1 MNKFIQGII
10 AFSLKNRGFIFL
22 VTLVAIVAGVV
33 SYRNTPIEAFPD
45 VTNTEITIITQW
57 PGRSA
62 EEIEKFVTAPIEI
75 ALNPVQKKTSIRSTT
90 LFGLSVV
97 KVIFDD
103 GVDDAFARVQVNNL
117 LAQADLPEGA
127 DPDVQPPYG
136 PTGEIFRYTLASSD
150 KTTRELKTIQDWVI
164 ERNLKAVPGVADVNS
179 FGGEVKDYEISVNPG
194 KLQDFGITPLDV
206 YNAIQRSNI
215 NVGGDVINEGQQNY
229 VVRGIGLLNNIG
241 DINNTVIKNVNGAP
255 ILVKDVAIVHESA
268 LPRLGRV
275 GRGTNDDMVEGIVV
289 MRKGENPSEVIA
301 RLKDKVADLNDKILP
316 SDVKIKTFYDRQQLI
331 DFSTETVIHN
341 LMEGIILVTVIVFI
355 FMADWRTTVIV
366 SVIIPLALLFAF
378 ICLRLKGMSANLL
391 SMGAIDFG
399 IIIDG
404 AVVMVEGLFV
414 ALDHKAHEMG
424 MERFNK
430 LAKLGLIK
438 KTGREMG
445 KSIFFAKAI
454 IITALLPI
462 FSFEKVEGKVFSP
475 LAWTLGF
482 ALLGALIFTLTLVPV
497 LASIL
502 LRKNVREKDNFFVR
516 GINHGAQRF
525 FRFTYARK
533 TASLLVATI
542 IVAVGVGSF
551 HFLGSEFLPELNE
564 GSIYVRAQLPLSIS
578 LDESNKLCNEMRRVF
593 LTFPEVSDV
602 VSQTG
607 RPNDG
612 TDPTGF
618 YNNEFLVQIKHTDEV
633 QKKMKSAAYREEL
646 IAHMKEKLN
655 RFPGVDFNFS
665 QPITDNVEEAASG
678 VKGSI
683 AVKIYGTDLKTL
695 EGKARQ
701 VYEQLKTVKGIDDL
715 GVLRNIGQPELH
727 VDLDEG
733 RMAQYGVSKS
743 DANAVLEMAVGG
755 KQASQMYEGERKFP
769 IRVRYQEQFRQ
780 TPAEIGALMV
790 PTQAGNTIPMTEIA
804 NISDVNGPSLIYRDD
819 NQRFAAVKFSI
830 RGRDMGST
838 IEEAQRKVNKVLQ
851 LPKGYSIKWAGDFEN
866 QRRATQ
872 RLGQVVP
879 ISLAMIFFI
888 LFILF
893 GNLKDAGLVLVNVPF
908 ALIGGIAS
916 LLITHTNFSIS
927 AGIGFIALFG
937 ICIQNGVI
945 LISVFKQNLVKK
957 MSLDDSIHEG
967 VISRVRP
974 VVMTAMMATIGLM
987 PAAIS
992 TGIGSETS
1000 KPLAIV
1006 VIGGLITGTILTL
1019 FIFPLVFERFYRA
1032 EHTHYGDDPSLH
1044 PTKHHKQPSN
1054 PVLVGA

>member
-10 AFSLKNRGFIFL
+10 AFSLKNRGFVFLMTL
-22 VTLVAIVAGVV
+22 VTIIAGVM

-117 LAQADLPEGA
+117 LSQADLPEGA

-136 PTGEIFRYTLASSD
+136 PTGEIFRYTLKSKN
-150 KTTRELKTIQDWVI
+150 KTTRELKTIQDWVV

-194 KLQDFGITPLDV
+194 KLQDLGLTPLDL

-215 NVGGDVINEGQQNY
+215 NVGGDVINQGQQNY
-229 VVRGIGLLNNIG
+229 VVRGIGLLNNIS

-275 GRGTNDDMVEGIVV
+275 GRGLNDDVLEGIVV

-316 SDVKIKTFYDRQQLI
+316 SGVKIQTFYDRQQLI

-341 LMEGIILVTVIVFI
+341 LLEGIILVTVIVFV

-414 ALDHKAHEMG
+414 ALDHKAHKMG
-424 MERFNK
+424 MEKFNK

-438 KTGREMG
+438 KTGRDMG
-445 KSIFFAKAI
+445 KAIFFSKAI

-497 LASIL
+497 LTSML
-502 LRKNVREKDNFFVR
+502 LKKNVVEKDNFFVR
-516 GINHGAQRF
+516 AINRGAQRF
-525 FRFTYARK
+525 FAFTYARK
-533 TASLLVATI
+533 TASLLVAT
-542 IVAVGVGSF
+542 VAVVLGMGAF

-578 LDESNKLCNEMRRVF
+578 LEESNKLCNEMRRVF
-593 LTFPEVSDV
+593 LSFPEVGDV

-618 YNNEFLVQIKHTDEV
+618 YNNEFLVQLKHTPEV
-633 QKKMKSAAYREEL
+633 QAEMKHKDKREAL
-646 IAHMKEKLN
+646 IEHMKEKLN

-683 AVKIYGTDLKTL
+683 AVKIYGTDLKL
-695 EGKARQ
+695 MEEKGRQ
-701 VYEQLKTVKGIDDL
+701 VYAILKNIKGIDDL

-727 VDLDEG
+727 VELDEG
-733 RMAQYGVSKS
+733 RMASYGVSKA

-780 TPAEIGALMV
+780 SPQEIAALMV
-790 PTQAGNTIPMTEIA
+790 PTQNGKTIPLSEIA
-804 NISDVNGPSLIYRDD
+804 KIEEVNGPSLIYRDD
-819 NQRFAAVKFSI
+819 NQRFSAVKFSI

-838 IEEAQRKVNKVLQ
+838 IEEAQKKVNQVVS
-851 LPKGYSIKWAGDFEN
+851 LPKGYTMKWTGDFEN

-879 ISLAMIFFI
+879 VSLALIFFI

-893 GNLKDAGLVLVNVPF
+893 GNLKDAGLVLLNVPF
-908 ALIGGIAS
+908 AIIGGIAA

-945 LISVFKQNLVKK
+945 LISVFKQNMLRK
-957 MSLDDSIHEG
+957 MSLDRSIADG
-967 VISRVRP
+967 VTSRVRP
-974 VVMTAMMATIGLM
+974 VVMTALMATIGLM

-1019 FIFPLVFERFYRA
+1019 FIFPLIFERTYRA
-1032 EHTHYGDDPSLH
+1032 QHTHYGNDPALH
-1044 PTKHHKQPSN
+1044 PERHQQ
-1054 PVLVGA
+1054 PVLAH

>member
-10 AFSLKNRGFIFL
+10 AFSLKNKGFIFL
-22 VTLVAIVAGVV
+22 LTLVVVVMGVV

-62 EEIEKFVTAPIEI
+62 EEMEKFVTVPIEI
-75 ALNPVQKKTSIRSTT
+75 ALNPVQKKASVRSTT

-103 GVDDAFARVQVNNL
+103 GVDDAFARPQVNNL
-117 LAQADLPEGA
+117 LREVDLPDGIT
-127 DPDVQPPYG
+127 PDVQPPYG
-136 PTGEIFRYTLASSD
+136 PTGEIYRYTLES
-150 KTTRELKTIQDWVI
+150 KTKTVRELKTLQDWVI

-179 FGGEVKDYEISVNPG
+179 FGGEVKSYEISVNPG
-194 KLQDFGITPLDV
+194 KLQDFSLTPLDL
-206 YNAIQRSNI
+206 YNAVQRSNI
-215 NVGGDVINEGQQNY
+215 NVGGDVINQGQQNY

-241 DINNTVIKNVNGAP
+241 DITNTVIKNVNGVP
-255 ILVKDVAIVHESA
+255 ILVRDVARVTESA
-268 LPRLGRV
+268 LPRLGKV
-275 GRGTNDDMVEGIVV
+275 GRGFEDDKLEGIVV

-301 RLKDKVADLNDKILP
+301 RLHDKVEELNGKILP
-316 SDVKIKTFYDRQQLI
+316 PDVKMKTFYDRQQLI

-341 LMEGIILVTVIVFI
+341 LLEGIVLVTLIVFL

-414 ALDHKAHEMG
+414 ALDHRAHQMG
-424 MERFNK
+424 MEKFNK
-430 LAKLGLIK
+430 LSKLGLIK
-438 KTGREMG
+438 KSGREMG
-445 KSIFFAKAI
+445 KAIFFAKAI

-497 LASIL
+497 LVSIL
-502 LRKNVREKDNFFVR
+502 LKKNVREKDNFFVR
-516 GINHGAQRF
+516 AVNNGAQRF

-533 TASLLVATI
+533 TISLVIAFAMTAGGLFAF
-542 IVAVGVGSF
+542 S
-551 HFLGSEFLPELNE
+551 FLGSEFLPELNE

-578 LDESNKLCNEMRRVF
+578 LESSNELCNQMRRVF
-593 LTFPEVSDV
+593 LSFPEVSDV

-618 YNNEFLVQIKHTDEV
+618 YNNEFLVQIKHTPEV
-633 QKKMKSAAYREEL
+633 DKEMKSKAYRENLVER
-646 IAHMKEKLN
+646 MKTKLG
-655 RFPGVDFNFS
+655 RFAGVDFNFS

-683 AVKIYGTDLKTL
+683 AVKIYGTDLATL
-695 EGKARQ
+695 EGKARE
-701 VYEQLKTVKGIDDL
+701 VYEILKTVRGIDDL

-727 VDLDEG
+727 VDLDES
-733 RMAQYGVSKS
+733 RMASYGVNKS
-743 DANAVLEMAVGG
+743 DANSVLEMAVGG
-755 KQASQMYEGERKFP
+755 KQASQLYQGERKFP
-769 IRVRYQEQFRQ
+769 IRVRYEPQFRQ
-780 TPAEIGALMV
+780 TPTQIGALMV
-790 PTQAGNTIPMTEIA
+790 PTMAGKIIPLNEIA
-804 NISDVNGPSLIYRDD
+804 TIGSVTGPSLIYRDD
-819 NQRFAAVKFSI
+819 NRRFAAVKFSI

-838 IEEAQRKVNKVLQ
+838 IKEAQDKVNRHVQ
-851 LPKGYSIKWAGDFEN
+851 LPKGYEQKWTGDFEN

-872 RLGQVVP
+872 RLTQVVP
-879 ISLAMIFFI
+879 VSLALIFFI

-893 GNLKDAGLVLVNVPF
+893 GNLKDAGLVLLNVPF
-908 ALIGGIAS
+908 AIIGGIAA
-916 LLITHTNFSIS
+916 LLLTHTNFSIS

-957 MSLDDSIHEG
+957 MSLDSSINEG

-974 VVMTAMMATIGLM
+974 VVMTALMATIGLM

-1032 EHTHYGDDPSLH
+1032 AHTKYVPLPGERGY
-1044 PTKHHKQPSN
+1044 QE
-1054 PVLVGA
+1054 PVAVH

>member
-10 AFSLKNRGFIFL
+10 AFSLKNRGFVFL
-22 VTLVAIVAGVV
+22 MTLAVIVAGVI

-75 ALNPVQKKTSIRSTT
+75 SLNPVQKKTSIRSTT

-117 LAQADLPEGA
+117 LSQADLPEGA
-127 DPDVQPPYG
+127 EPDVQPPYG
-136 PTGEIFRYTLASSD
+136 PTGEIFRYTLQSKD
-150 KTTRELKTIQDWVI
+150 KTTRELKTIQDWVV

-179 FGGEVKDYEISVNPG
+179 FGGEVKAYEISVNPG
-194 KLQDFGITPLDV
+194 KLQTFNITPLDL
-206 YNAIQRSNI
+206 YNTIQRSNI
-215 NVGGDVINEGQQNY
+215 NVGGDVINQGQQNY
-229 VVRGIGLLNNIG
+229 VVRGIGLLNNIS

-255 ILVKDVAIVHESA
+255 ILVKDVAQVQESA

-275 GRGTNDDMVEGIVV
+275 GRGLNDDVLEGIVV

-301 RLKDKVADLNDKILP
+301 RLKDKVALLNEKVLP
-316 SDVKIKTFYDRQQLI
+316 AGVQIHTFYDRQQLI

-341 LMEGIILVTVIVFI
+341 LLEGIVLVTVIVFV

-414 ALDHKAHEMG
+414 ALDHKAHKMG
-424 MERFNK
+424 MEKFNK
-430 LAKLGLIK
+430 LAKSGLIK
-438 KTGREMG
+438 KTGRDMG
-445 KSIFFAKAI
+445 KAIFFSKAI

-497 LASIL
+497 LTSIL
-502 LRKNVREKDNFFVR
+502 LKKNVVEKDNFFVR
-516 GINHGAQRF
+516 GINKGAQRF
-525 FRFTYARK
+525 FAFTYARK
-533 TASLLVATI
+533 TVSLLAAA
-542 IVAVGVGSF
+542 VAVVVGMGAF

-578 LDESNKLCNEMRRVF
+578 LEESNKLCNEMRRVF
-593 LTFPEVSDV
+593 LSFPEVGDV

-618 YNNEFLVQIKHTDEV
+618 YNNEFLVQLKHTPEV
-633 QKKMKSAAYREEL
+633 EAEMKHKDKREAL
-646 IAHMKEKLN
+646 IAGMKEKLN

-683 AVKIYGTDLKTL
+683 AVKIYGNDLKL
-695 EGKARQ
+695 MEEKGRQ
-701 VYEQLKTVKGIDDL
+701 VYGVLKHIKGIDDL

-727 VDLDEG
+727 VELDER
-733 RMAQYGVSKS
+733 RMASYGVSKS

-769 IRVRYQEQFRQ
+769 IRVRYQQQFRESNR
-780 TPAEIGALMV
+780 EIAALMV
-790 PTQAGNTIPMTEIA
+790 PTQNGKSVPLSEIA
-804 NISDVNGPSLIYRDD
+804 TIEDVTGPSLIYRDD
-819 NQRFAAVKFSI
+819 NQRFSAVKFSI

-838 IEEAQRKVNKVLQ
+838 IEEAQREVNKVVS
-851 LPKGYSIKWAGDFEN
+851 LPKGYSMKWTGDFEN
-866 QRRATQ
+866 QRRATE
-872 RLGQVVP
+872 RLTQVVP
-879 ISLAMIFFI
+879 VSLALIFFI
-888 LFILF
+888 LFMLF
-893 GNLKDAGLVLVNVPF
+893 GNLKDAGLVLLNVPF
-908 ALIGGIAS
+908 AIIGGIAA

-945 LISVFKQNLVKK
+945 LISVFKQNMVRKL
-957 MSLDDSIHEG
+957 SLDFSIADG
-967 VISRVRP
+967 VTSRVRP
-974 VVMTAMMATIGLM
+974 VVMTALMATIGLM
-987 PAAIS
+987 PAAMS

-1019 FIFPLVFERFYRA
+1019 FIFPLIFERAYRA
-1032 EHTHYGDDPSLH
+1032 EHSKYGP
-1044 PTKHHKQPSN
+1044 QPELAVERQE
-1054 PVLVGA
+1054 PVLVH

>member
-10 AFSLKNRGFIFL
+10 TFSLKNKGFIFL
-22 VTLVAIVAGVV
+22 MTLVVVVMGVV

-62 EEIEKFVTAPIEI
+62 EEMEKFVTVPIEI
-75 ALNPVQKKTSIRSTT
+75 ALNPVQKKASVRSTT

-103 GVDDAFARVQVNNL
+103 GVDDAFARPQVNNL
-117 LAQADLPEGA
+117 LREVDLPDGIT
-127 DPDVQPPYG
+127 PDVQPPYG
-136 PTGEIFRYTLASSD
+136 PTGEIYRYTLES
-150 KTTRELKTIQDWVI
+150 KTKTVRELKTLQDWVI

-194 KLQDFGITPLDV
+194 KLQDFGLTPLDL
-206 YNAIQRSNI
+206 YNAVQRSNI

-229 VVRGIGLLNNIG
+229 VVRGIGLLNNIS
-241 DINNTVIKNVNGAP
+241 DITNTVIKNVNGVP
-255 ILVKDVAIVHESA
+255 ILVRDVARVTESA
-268 LPRLGRV
+268 LPRLGQV
-275 GRGTNDDMVEGIVV
+275 GRGYDDDKLEGIVV

-301 RLKDKVADLNDKILP
+301 RLHDKVDELNAKILP
-316 SDVKIKTFYDRQQLI
+316 PDVKMKTFYDRQQLI

-341 LMEGIILVTVIVFI
+341 LLEGIVLVTLIVFL

-378 ICLRLKGMSANLL
+378 ICLRLRGMSANLL

-430 LAKLGLIK
+430 LSKLGLIK
-438 KTGREMG
+438 KSGRDMG

-497 LASIL
+497 LVSIL
-502 LRKNVREKDNFFVR
+502 LKKDVREKENFFVR
-516 GINHGAQRF
+516 GVNRGAERF
-525 FRFTYARK
+525 FAFTYARK
-533 TASLLVATI
+533 TVSL
-542 IVAVGVGSF
+542 IVAFVITAVGLYSF
-551 HFLGSEFLPELNE
+551 SFLGSEFLPELNE

-578 LDESNKLCNEMRRVF
+578 LQSSNELCNEMRRVF
-593 LTFPEVSDV
+593 LSFPEVSDV

-618 YNNEFLVQIKHTDEV
+618 YNNEFLVQIKHTPEV
-633 QKKMKSAAYREEL
+633 EKKMKSKAYREDLVER
-646 IAHMKEKLN
+646 MKDKLD
-655 RFPGVDFNFS
+655 RFTGVDFNFS

-683 AVKIYGTDLKTL
+683 AVKIYGTDLATL
-695 EGKARQ
+695 EAKARE
-701 VYEQLKTVKGIDDL
+701 VYEVLKTVKGIDDL
-715 GVLRNIGQPELH
+715 GVLRNIGQPEFH
-727 VDLDEG
+727 VDLDER
-733 RMAQYGVSKS
+733 RMASYGVNKS
-743 DANAVLEMAVGG
+743 DANSVLEMAVGG
-755 KQASQMYEGERKFP
+755 KEATQLYEGERKFP
-769 IRVRYQEQFRQ
+769 IRVRYEPQFRQ
-780 TPAEIGALMV
+780 TPAEIAALMV
-790 PTQAGNTIPMTEIA
+790 PTQSGKTIPLSEIA
-804 NISDVNGPSLIYRDD
+804 NIGSVTGPSLIYRDD
-819 NQRFAAVKFSI
+819 NRRFAAVKFSI

-838 IEEAQRKVNKVLQ
+838 IKEAQEKVNRHVK
-851 LPKGYSIKWAGDFEN
+851 LPAGYEQKWTGDFEN
-866 QRRATQ
+866 QRRAQQ
-872 RLGQVVP
+872 RLTQVVP
-879 ISLAMIFFI
+879 ISLGLIFFI

-893 GNLKDAGLVLVNVPF
+893 SNLKDAGLVLLNVPF
-908 ALIGGIAS
+908 AIIGGIAA

-957 MSLDDSIHEG
+957 HSLDHSINEG

-974 VVMTAMMATIGLM
+974 VVMTALMATIGLM

-1019 FIFPLVFERFYRA
+1019 FIFPLVFERFYRS
-1032 EHTHYGDDPSLH
+1032 EHTHYGDDLAAERAAREKPL
-1044 PTKHHKQPSN
+1044 
-1054 PVLVGA
+1054 LVH

>member
-10 AFSLKNRGFIFL
+10 AFSLKNRGFVFL
-22 VTLVAIVAGVV
+22 MTFAVIVAGVM

-117 LAQADLPEGA
+117 LSQADLPEGA

-136 PTGEIFRYTLASSD
+136 PTGEIFRYTLKSKD
-150 KTTRELKTIQDWVI
+150 KTTRELKTLQDWVV

-194 KLQDFGITPLDV
+194 KLQDLGLTPLDL

-268 LPRLGRV
+268 LPKLGKV
-275 GRGTNDDMVEGIVV
+275 GRGLNDDVLEGIVV

-301 RLKDKVADLNDKILP
+301 RLKDKVADLNEKILP
-316 SDVKIKTFYDRQQLI
+316 SDVKIQTFYDRQQLI

-341 LMEGIILVTVIVFI
+341 LLEGIILVTVIVFV
-355 FMADWRTTVIV
+355 FMADWRTTIIV

-414 ALDHKAHEMG
+414 ALDHKAHKMG

-438 KTGREMG
+438 KTGRDMG
-445 KSIFFAKAI
+445 KAIFFSKAI

-497 LASIL
+497 LTSL
-502 LRKNVREKDNFFVR
+502 LLKKNVVEKDNFFVR
-516 GINHGAQRF
+516 GINRGADRF
-525 FRFTYARK
+525 FSFTYARK
-533 TASLLVATI
+533 TASLLVAT
-542 IVAVGVGSF
+542 VAVVLGMGAF

-593 LTFPEVSDV
+593 LSFPEVGDV

-618 YNNEFLVQIKHTDEV
+618 YNNEFLVQLKHTPAVEAE
-633 QKKMKSAAYREEL
+633 MKHKDKREAL
-646 IAHMKEKLN
+646 IEHMKEKLN

-683 AVKIYGTDLKTL
+683 AVKIYGTDLKL
-695 EGKARQ
+695 MEEKARQ
-701 VYEQLKTVKGIDDL
+701 VYGILKKVKGIDDL

-727 VDLDEG
+727 VDLDEQ
-733 RMAQYGVSKS
+733 RMAQYGVSKA

-780 TPAEIGALMV
+780 TPEEIAALMV
-790 PTQAGNTIPMTEIA
+790 PTQNGTTIPLSEIA
-804 NISDVNGPSLIYRDD
+804 TIGDVNGPSLIYRDD

-838 IEEAQRKVNKVLQ
+838 IEEAQKKVNAVVS
-851 LPKGYSIKWAGDFEN
+851 LPKGYSMKWTGDFEN

-872 RLGQVVP
+872 RLTQVVP
-879 ISLAMIFFI
+879 VSLALIFFI

-893 GNLKDAGLVLVNVPF
+893 GNLKDAGLVLLNVPF
-908 ALIGGIAS
+908 AIIGGIAA

-945 LISVFKQNLVKK
+945 LISVFKQNMVRKL
-957 MSLDDSIHEG
+957 SLDTSIHEG
-967 VISRVRP
+967 VTSRVRP
-974 VVMTAMMATIGLM
+974 VVMTALMATIGLM

-1006 VIGGLITGTILTL
+1006 VIGGLITGTVLTL
-1019 FIFPLVFERFYRA
+1019 FIFPLIFERAYRA
-1032 EHTHYGDDPSLH
+1032 QHTHYGDDPQLH
-1044 PTKHHKQPSN
+1044 PERQQA
-1054 PVLVGA
+1054 VLAH

>member
-10 AFSLKNRGFIFL
+10 AFSLKNRGFVFL
-22 VTLVAIVAGVV
+22 MTLVVVIMGVV

-62 EEIEKFVTAPIEI
+62 EEMEKFVTVPIEI
-75 ALNPVQKKTSIRSTT
+75 ALNPVQKKASVRSTT

-97 KVIFDD
+97 KVIFED
-103 GVDDAFARVQVNNL
+103 GVDDAFARPQVNNL
-117 LAQADLPEGA
+117 LREVDLP
-127 DPDVQPPYG
+127 DNITPDVQPPYG
-136 PTGEIFRYTLASSD
+136 PTGEIFRYTLESPGR
-150 KTTRELKTIQDWVI
+150 TVRELKTLQDWVV
-164 ERNLKAVPGVADVNS
+164 ERNLKSVPGVADVNS
-179 FGGEVKDYEISVNPG
+179 FGGEVKDYEISVNPS
-194 KLQDFGITPLDV
+194 KLQDFSLTPLDL
-206 YNAIQRSNI
+206 YNAVQRSNI
-215 NVGGDVINEGQQNY
+215 NVGGDVINEGQQNF
-229 VVRGIGLLNNIG
+229 VVRGIGLLNNIS
-241 DINNTVIKNVNGAP
+241 DINNTVIKNVNGVP
-255 ILVKDVAIVHESA
+255 ILVRDVAQVRESA
-268 LPRLGRV
+268 LSRLGQV
-275 GRGTNDDMVEGIVV
+275 GRGYQDDKLEGIVV
-289 MRKGENPSEVIA
+289 MRKGENPSEVIS
-301 RLKDKVADLNDKILP
+301 RLHDKVAELNGKILP

-341 LMEGIILVTVIVFI
+341 LLEGIVLVTLIVFL

-378 ICLRLKGMSANLL
+378 ICLRLRGMSANLL

-414 ALDHKAHEMG
+414 ALDHRAHQMG

-430 LAKLGLIK
+430 LSKLGLIK
-438 KTGREMG
+438 KSGREMG

-497 LASIL
+497 LVSIL
-502 LRKNVREKDNFFVR
+502 LKKDVREKDNFFVR
-516 GINHGAQRF
+516 GVKRGAERG
-525 FRFTYARK
+525 FRFTYGRK
-533 TASLLVATI
+533 TVTLV
-542 IVAVGVGSF
+542 VAAVVTVAGLGAFS
-551 HFLGSEFLPELNE
+551 FLGSEFLPELNE

-578 LDESNKLCNEMRRVF
+578 LHDSNELCNQMRRVF
-593 LTFPEVSDV
+593 LGFPEVSDV

-618 YNNEFLVQIKHTDEV
+618 YNNEFLVQIKHTEEV
-633 QKKMKSAAYREEL
+633 QKKMKSKAYREDL
-646 IAHMKEKLN
+646 IDRMKAQLR
-655 RFPGVDFNFS
+655 RFEGVDFNFS

-683 AVKIYGTDLKTL
+683 AVKIYGTDLATL
-695 EGKARQ
+695 EGKARE
-701 VYEQLKTVKGIDDL
+701 VYGQLKDVQGIDDL

-727 VDLDEG
+727 VELDES
-733 RMAQYGVSKS
+733 RMASYGVDKS

-755 KQASQMYEGERKFP
+755 KQASQLYEGERKFP
-769 IRVRYQEQFRQ
+769 IRVRYERQ
-780 TPAEIGALMV
+780 YRETPAEIAALMV
-790 PTQAGNTIPMTEIA
+790 PTQSGKTIPLVE
-804 NISDVNGPSLIYRDD
+804 ISDIGQVTGPSLIYRDD
-819 NQRFAAVKFSI
+819 NRRFAAVKFSI

-838 IEEAQRKVNKVLQ
+838 IAEAQKKVAAVVK
-851 LPKGYSIKWAGDFEN
+851 LPKGYEMKWTGDFEN
-866 QRRATQ
+866 QRRAQQ
-872 RLGQVVP
+872 RLSQVVP
-879 ISLAMIFFI
+879 ISLALIFFI

-893 GNLKDAGLVLVNVPF
+893 GNLKDAGLVLLNVPF
-908 ALIGGIAS
+908 AIIGGIAA
-916 LLITHTNFSIS
+916 LLITSTNFSIS

-945 LISVFKQNLVKK
+945 LISVFKQNLVRR
-957 MSLDDSIHEG
+957 MTLDSSISEG
-967 VISRVRP
+967 VSERVRP
-974 VVMTAMMATIGLM
+974 VVMTALMATIGLM

-1006 VIGGLITGTILTL
+1006 VIGGLITGTVLTL
-1019 FIFPLVFERFYRA
+1019 FVFPLVFERFYRS
-1032 EHTHYGDDPSLH
+1032 EHTHYGDDLAAERNAH
-1044 PTKHHKQPSN
+1044 NQP
-1054 PVLVGA
+1054 VATH

>member
-10 AFSLKNRGFIFL
+10 AFSLKNKGFVFL
-22 VTLVAIVAGVV
+22 LTLAVIIMGVV

-62 EEIEKFVTAPIEI
+62 EEMEKFVTVPIEI
-75 ALNPVQKKTSIRSTT
+75 ALNPVQKKASVRSTT

-103 GVDDAFARVQVNNL
+103 GVDDAFARPQVNNL
-117 LAQADLPEGA
+117 LREVDLPDGIT
-127 DPDVQPPYG
+127 PDVQPPYG
-136 PTGEIFRYTLASSD
+136 PTGEIYRYTLES
-150 KTTRELKTIQDWVI
+150 KTKTVRELKTLQDWVI

-179 FGGEVKDYEISVNPG
+179 FGGEVKDYEIAVNPG
-194 KLQDFGITPLDV
+194 KLQDFGLTPLDL
-206 YNAIQRSNI
+206 YNAVQRSNI
-215 NVGGDVINEGQQNY
+215 NVGGDVINQGQQNY

-241 DINNTVIKNVNGAP
+241 DINNTVIKNVNGVP
-255 ILVKDVAIVHESA
+255 ILVRDVAKVTESA
-268 LPRLGRV
+268 LPRLGQV
-275 GRGTNDDMVEGIVV
+275 GRGFEDDKLEGIVV
-289 MRKGENPSEVIA
+289 MRKGENPSEVIS
-301 RLKDKVADLNDKILP
+301 RLHDKVNELNSKILP
-316 SDVKIKTFYDRQQLI
+316 PDVKMKTFYDRQQLI

-341 LMEGIILVTVIVFI
+341 LLEGIVLVTLIVFL

-378 ICLRLKGMSANLL
+378 ICLRLRGMSANLL

-414 ALDHKAHEMG
+414 ALDHKAHELG

-430 LAKLGLIK
+430 LSKLGLIK
-438 KTGREMG
+438 KSGRDMG

-482 ALLGALIFTLTLVPV
+482 ALLGALLFTLTLVPV
-497 LASIL
+497 LVSIL
-502 LRKNVREKDNFFVR
+502 LKKDVKEKENFFVR
-516 GINHGAQRF
+516 AVNRGAARF
-525 FRFTYARK
+525 FAFTYARK
-533 TASLLVATI
+533 TVSLI
-542 IVAVGVGSF
+542 IAFAVTAVGMYSF
-551 HFLGSEFLPELNE
+551 SFLGSEFLPELNE

-578 LDESNKLCNEMRRVF
+578 LQSSNELCNEMRRVF
-593 LTFPEVSDV
+593 LSFPEVSDV

-618 YNNEFLVQIKHTDEV
+618 YNNEFLVQLKHTPEV
-633 QKKMKSAAYREEL
+633 EKEMKSKANREALVE
-646 IAHMKEKLN
+646 HMKEKLD
-655 RFPGVDFNFS
+655 RFTGVDFNFS

-683 AVKIYGTDLKTL
+683 AVKIYGTDLATL
-695 EGKARQ
+695 EAKARE
-701 VYEQLKTVKGIDDL
+701 VYEVLKTVKGIDDL
-715 GVLRNIGQPELH
+715 GVLRNIGQPEFH
-727 VDLDEG
+727 VDLDES
-733 RMAQYGVSKS
+733 RMASYGVSKS
-743 DANAVLEMAVGG
+743 DAAAVLEMAVGG
-755 KQASQMYEGERKFP
+755 KEATQLYEGERKFP
-769 IRVRYQEQFRQ
+769 IRVRYEPQFRQ
-780 TPAEIGALMV
+780 TPTEISGLMV
-790 PTQAGNTIPMTEIA
+790 PTQSGKTIPLTEIA
-804 NISDVNGPSLIYRDD
+804 TIGSVTGPSLIYRDD
-819 NQRFAAVKFSI
+819 NRRFAAVKFSI

-838 IEEAQRKVNKVLQ
+838 IAEAQEKVNRHVQ
-851 LPKGYSIKWAGDFEN
+851 LPAGYEQKWTGDFEN

-872 RLGQVVP
+872 RLTQVVP
-879 ISLAMIFFI
+879 ISLGLIFFI

-893 GNLKDAGLVLVNVPF
+893 GNLKDAGLVLLNVPF
-908 ALIGGIAS
+908 AIIGGIAA
-916 LLITHTNFSIS
+916 LLLTHTNFSIS

-957 MSLDDSIHEG
+957 HTLDHSINEG

-974 VVMTAMMATIGLM
+974 VVMTALMATIGLM

-1032 EHTHYGDDPSLH
+1032 EHTHYGDDLAAERTARQEP
-1044 PTKHHKQPSN
+1044 
-1054 PVLVGA
+1054 VGAH

>member
-10 AFSLKNRGFIFL
+10 AFSLKNRGFVFL
-22 VTLVAIVAGVV
+22 MTFVVIVAGVM

-117 LAQADLPEGA
+117 LSQADLPEGA

-136 PTGEIFRYTLASSD
+136 PTGEIFRYTLKSKD
-150 KTTRELKTIQDWVI
+150 KTTRELKTLQDWVV

-194 KLQDFGITPLDV
+194 KLQDLGLTPLDL

-229 VVRGIGLLNNIG
+229 VVRGIGLLNNIN

-268 LPRLGRV
+268 LPRLGKV
-275 GRGTNDDMVEGIVV
+275 GRGLNDDVLEGIVV

-301 RLKDKVADLNDKILP
+301 RLKDKVQLLNEKILP
-316 SDVKIKTFYDRQQLI
+316 SDVKIQTFYDRQQLI

-341 LMEGIILVTVIVFI
+341 LLEGIILVTVIVFV
-355 FMADWRTTVIV
+355 FMADWRTTIIV

-414 ALDHKAHEMG
+414 ALDHRAHKMG

-438 KTGREMG
+438 KTGRDMG
-445 KSIFFAKAI
+445 KAIFFSKAI

-497 LASIL
+497 LTSL
-502 LRKNVREKDNFFVR
+502 LLKKNVVEKDNFFVR
-516 GINHGAQRF
+516 GINRGAERF

-533 TASLLVATI
+533 TASLLVAT
-542 IVAVGVGSF
+542 VAVVLGMGAF

-593 LTFPEVSDV
+593 LSFPEVGDV

-618 YNNEFLVQIKHTDEV
+618 YNNEFLVQLKHTPAVEAE
-633 QKKMKSAAYREEL
+633 MKHKDKREAL
-646 IAHMKEKLN
+646 IEHMKEKLN

-683 AVKIYGTDLKTL
+683 AVKIYGTDLKL
-695 EGKARQ
+695 MEEKARQ
-701 VYEQLKTVKGIDDL
+701 VYGILKKVKGIDDL

-727 VDLDEG
+727 VDLDEQ
-733 RMAQYGVSKS
+733 RMAQYGVSKA

-780 TPAEIGALMV
+780 TPEEIAALMV
-790 PTQAGNTIPMTEIA
+790 PTQNGTTIPLSEIA
-804 NISDVNGPSLIYRDD
+804 TIGDVNGPSLIYRDD

-838 IEEAQRKVNKVLQ
+838 IEEAQKKVNAVVS
-851 LPKGYSIKWAGDFEN
+851 LPKGYSMKWTGDFEN

-872 RLGQVVP
+872 RLTQVVP
-879 ISLAMIFFI
+879 VSLALIFFI

-893 GNLKDAGLVLVNVPF
+893 GNLKDAGLVLLNVPF
-908 ALIGGIAS
+908 AIIGGIAA

-945 LISVFKQNLVKK
+945 LISVFKQNMVRKL
-957 MSLDDSIHEG
+957 SLDRSIHEG
-967 VISRVRP
+967 VTSRVRP
-974 VVMTAMMATIGLM
+974 VVMTALMATIGLM
-987 PAAIS
+987 PAAMS

-1019 FIFPLVFERFYRA
+1019 FIFPLIFERAYRA
-1032 EHTHYGDDPSLH
+1032 EHTHYGDDPQLH
-1044 PTKHHKQPSN
+1044 PERQQA
-1054 PVLVGA
+1054 VLAH

>member
-22 VTLVAIVAGVV
+22 MTIATVIAGAV

-62 EEIEKFVTAPIEI
+62 EEIEKFVTVPIEI
-75 ALNPVQKKTSIRSTT
+75 ALNPVQKKTNVRSTT

-103 GVDDAFARVQVNNL
+103 GVDDAFARQQVNNL
-117 LAQADLPEGA
+117 LREVDLPEGA
-127 DPDVQPPYG
+127 NPDVQPPYG
-136 PTGEIFRYTLASSD
+136 PTGEIFRYTLESKD
-150 KTTRELKTIQDWVI
+150 KTTRELKTLQDWVI

-179 FGGEVKDYEISVNPG
+179 FGGEVKDYEIAVNPG

-206 YNAIQRSNI
+206 YTAIQRSNI
-215 NVGGDVINEGQQNY
+215 NVGGDVINQGQQNY
-229 VVRGIGLLNNIG
+229 VVRGLGLLNNIS

-255 ILVKDVAIVHESA
+255 ILIKDVAIVHESA
-268 LPRLGRV
+268 LPKLGKV
-275 GRGTNDDMVEGIVV
+275 GRNLNDDMVEGIVV

-301 RLKDKVADLNDKILP
+301 RLKDKVAELNDKILP

-341 LMEGIILVTVIVFI
+341 LIEGIVLVTLIVFL
-355 FMADWRTTVIV
+355 FMADWRTTIIV

-414 ALDHKAHEMG
+414 ALDHKAHKMG

-438 KTGREMG
+438 KSGRDMG
-445 KSIFFAKAI
+445 KAIFFSKAI

-462 FSFEKVEGKVFSP
+462 FSFEKVEGKMFSP

-497 LASIL
+497 LTSIL
-502 LRKNVREKDNFFVR
+502 LKKNVIEKENFFVR
-516 GINHGAQRF
+516 GINRGAQRF
-525 FRFTYARK
+525 FSFTYGHK
-533 TASLLVATI
+533 TASLLVAALVVI
-542 IVAVGVGSF
+542 AGLGAF
-551 HFLGSEFLPELNE
+551 KFLGSEFLPELNE

-578 LDESNKLCNEMRRVF
+578 LDESNKLCNDMRRVF
-593 LTFPEVSDV
+593 LAFPEVSDV

-618 YNNEFLVQIKHTDEV
+618 YNNEFLVQIKHTPEV
-633 QKKMKSAAYREEL
+633 QDKMKHAAYREAL
-646 IAHMKEKLN
+646 INHMKQKLA

-665 QPITDNVEEAASG
+665 QPIMDNVEEAASG

-683 AVKIYGTDLKTL
+683 AVKIYGTDLKLL
-695 EGKARQ
+695 ESKTRQ
-701 VYEQLKTVKGIDDL
+701 VYGVLKDIKGIDDL
-715 GVLRNIGQPELH
+715 GILRNIGQPELH
-727 VDLDEG
+727 VELDESK
-733 RMAQYGVSKS
+733 MASYGVSKS

-755 KQASQMYEGERKFP
+755 KEASQMYEGERKFP

-780 TPAEIGALMV
+780 SPAEIASLMV
-790 PTQAGNTIPMTEIA
+790 PTQAGGTIPMSEIA
-804 NISDVNGPSLIYRDD
+804 TIGTVNGPSLIYRDD

-838 IEEAQRKVNKVLQ
+838 IEEAQKKVNAVLQ
-851 LPKGYSIKWAGDFEN
+851 VPKGYSVKWTGDFEN

-872 RLGQVVP
+872 RLTQVVP

-893 GNLKDAGLVLVNVPF
+893 GNLKDAGLVLLNVPF
-908 ALIGGIAS
+908 AIIGGIAA
-916 LLITHTNFSIS
+916 LLLTHTNFSIS

-945 LISVFKQNLVKK
+945 LISVFKQNMVKK
-957 MSLDDSIHEG
+957 LSLDRSISQG
-967 VISRVRP
+967 VTSRVRP
-974 VVMTAMMATIGLM
+974 VVMTALMATIGLM

-1019 FIFPLVFERFYRA
+1019 FIFPLVFERAYRA
-1032 EHTHYGDDPSLH
+1032 EHTHYGDDPELN
-1044 PTKHHKQPSN
+1044 PARFEE
-1054 PVLVGA
+1054 PVLFGA

>member
-10 AFSLKNRGFIFL
+10 AFSLKNKGFIFL
-22 VTLVAIVAGVV
+22 MTLVVVVMGVV

-62 EEIEKFVTAPIEI
+62 EEMEKFVTVPIEI
-75 ALNPVQKKTSIRSTT
+75 ALNPVQKKASVRSTT

-103 GVDDAFARVQVNNL
+103 GVDDAFARPQVNNL
-117 LAQADLPEGA
+117 LREVDLPDGIT
-127 DPDVQPPYG
+127 PDVQPPYG
-136 PTGEIFRYTLASSD
+136 PTGEIYRYTLES
-150 KTTRELKTIQDWVI
+150 KTKSVRELKTLQDWVI

-194 KLQDFGITPLDV
+194 KLQDFGLTPLDL
-206 YNAIQRSNI
+206 YNAVQKSNI

-229 VVRGIGLLNNIG
+229 VVRGIGLLNNIS
-241 DINNTVIKNVNGAP
+241 DITNTVIKNVNGVP
-255 ILVKDVAIVHESA
+255 ILVRDVARVTESA
-268 LPRLGRV
+268 LPRLGQV
-275 GRGTNDDMVEGIVV
+275 GRGLEDDKLEGIVV

-301 RLKDKVADLNDKILP
+301 RLHDKVDELNSKILP
-316 SDVKIKTFYDRQQLI
+316 PDVKMKTFYDRQQLI
-331 DFSTETVIHN
+331 DFSTETVVHN
-341 LMEGIILVTVIVFI
+341 LMEGIVLVTLIVFL

-378 ICLRLKGMSANLL
+378 ICLRLRGMSANLL

-414 ALDHKAHEMG
+414 ALDHKAHQVG
-424 MERFNK
+424 MDRFNK
-430 LAKLGLIK
+430 LSKLGLIK
-438 KTGREMG
+438 KSGREMG

-497 LASIL
+497 LVSIL
-502 LRKNVREKDNFFVR
+502 LKKNVREKDNFFVR
-516 GINHGAQRF
+516 GVHNGASRF

-533 TASLLVATI
+533 TATLI
-542 IVAVGVGSF
+542 IAFVVTALGLYSF
-551 HFLGSEFLPELNE
+551 SFLGSEFLPELNE

-578 LDESNKLCNEMRRVF
+578 LESSNELCNQMRRDF
-593 LTFPEVSDV
+593 LSFSEVSDV

-618 YNNEFLVQIKHTDEV
+618 YNNEFLVQLKHTPEV
-633 QKKMKSAAYREEL
+633 EKKMKSKVYREDLVER
-646 IAHMKEKLN
+646 MKAKLDK
-655 RFPGVDFNFS
+655 FTGVDFNFS

-683 AVKIYGTDLKTL
+683 AVKIYGTDLATL
-695 EGKARQ
+695 EAKARE
-701 VYEQLKTVKGIDDL
+701 VYEVLKTVKGIDDL
-715 GVLRNIGQPELH
+715 GVLRNIGQPEFH
-727 VDLDEG
+727 VDLDER
-733 RMAQYGVSKS
+733 RMASYGVSKS
-743 DANAVLEMAVGG
+743 DAAAVLEMAVGG
-755 KQASQMYEGERKFP
+755 KEATQLYEGERKFP
-769 IRVRYQEQFRQ
+769 IRVRYEPQFRQ
-780 TPAEIGALMV
+780 TPTEISALMV
-790 PTQAGNTIPMTEIA
+790 PTQAGKTIPLTEIA
-804 NISDVNGPSLIYRDD
+804 NIGSVTGPSLIYRDD
-819 NQRFAAVKFSI
+819 NRRFAAVKFSI

-838 IEEAQRKVNKVLQ
+838 IKEAQEKVNRHVQ
-851 LPKGYSIKWAGDFEN
+851 LPKGYEQKWTGDFEN
-866 QRRATQ
+866 QRRAQQ
-872 RLGQVVP
+872 RLSQVVP
-879 ISLAMIFFI
+879 ISLGLIFFI

-893 GNLKDAGLVLVNVPF
+893 GNLKDAGLVLLNVPF
-908 ALIGGIAS
+908 AIIGGIAA

-957 MSLDDSIHEG
+957 QTLDHSINEG

-974 VVMTAMMATIGLM
+974 VVMTALMATIGLM

-1019 FIFPLVFERFYRA
+1019 FVFPLVFERFYRS
-1032 EHTHYGDDPSLH
+1032 EHTKYVPLPGE
-1044 PTKHHKQPSN
+1044 KGY
-1054 PVLVGA
+1054 VELVAN

>member
-10 AFSLKNRGFIFL
+10 AFSLKNRGFVFL
-22 VTLVAIVAGVV
+22 MTFVVIVAGVM
-33 SYRNTPIEAFPD
+33 SYQNTPIEAFPD

-117 LAQADLPEGA
+117 LSQADLPEGA

-136 PTGEIFRYTLASSD
+136 PTGEIFRYTLKSKD
-150 KTTRELKTIQDWVI
+150 KTTRELKTLQDWVV

-194 KLQDFGITPLDV
+194 KLQDLGLTPLDL

-229 VVRGIGLLNNIG
+229 VVRGIGLLNNIN

-268 LPRLGRV
+268 LPKLGKV
-275 GRGTNDDMVEGIVV
+275 GRGLNDDVLEGIVV

-301 RLKDKVADLNDKILP
+301 RLKDKVADLNEKILP
-316 SDVKIKTFYDRQQLI
+316 SDVKIQTFYDRQQLI

-341 LMEGIILVTVIVFI
+341 LLEGIILVTVIVFV
-355 FMADWRTTVIV
+355 FMADWRTTIIV

-414 ALDHKAHEMG
+414 ALDHKAHKMG

-438 KTGREMG
+438 KTGRDMG
-445 KSIFFAKAI
+445 KAIFFSKAI

-497 LASIL
+497 LTSL
-502 LRKNVREKDNFFVR
+502 LLKKNVVEKDNFFVR
-516 GINHGAQRF
+516 GINRGAERF
-525 FRFTYARK
+525 FSFTYARK
-533 TASLLVATI
+533 TASLLVAT
-542 IVAVGVGSF
+542 VAVVLGMGAF

-593 LTFPEVSDV
+593 LSFPEVGDV

-618 YNNEFLVQIKHTDEV
+618 YNNEFLVQLKHTPAVEAE
-633 QKKMKSAAYREEL
+633 MKHKDKREAL
-646 IAHMKEKLN
+646 IEHMKEKLN

-683 AVKIYGTDLKTL
+683 AVKIYGTDLKL
-695 EGKARQ
+695 MEEKARQ
-701 VYEQLKTVKGIDDL
+701 VYGILKKVKGIDDL

-727 VDLDEG
+727 VDLDEQ
-733 RMAQYGVSKS
+733 RMAQYGVSKA

-780 TPAEIGALMV
+780 TPEEIAALMV
-790 PTQAGNTIPMTEIA
+790 PTQNGTTIPLSEIA
-804 NISDVNGPSLIYRDD
+804 TIGDVNGPSLIYRDD

-838 IEEAQRKVNKVLQ
+838 IEEAQKKVNAVVS
-851 LPKGYSIKWAGDFEN
+851 LPKGYSMKWTGDFEN

-872 RLGQVVP
+872 RLTQVVP
-879 ISLAMIFFI
+879 VSLALIFFI

-893 GNLKDAGLVLVNVPF
+893 GNLKDAGLVLLNVPF
-908 ALIGGIAS
+908 AIIGGIAA

-945 LISVFKQNLVKK
+945 LISVFKQNMVRKL
-957 MSLDDSIHEG
+957 SLDTSIHEG
-967 VISRVRP
+967 VTSRVRP
-974 VVMTAMMATIGLM
+974 VVMTALMATIGLM
-987 PAAIS
+987 PAAMS

-1019 FIFPLVFERFYRA
+1019 FIFPLIFERAYRA
-1032 EHTHYGDDPSLH
+1032 EHTHYGDDPQLH
-1044 PTKHHKQPSN
+1044 PERQQA
-1054 PVLVGA
+1054 VLAR

>member
-10 AFSLKNRGFIFL
+10 AFSLKNKGFVFL
-22 VTLVAIVAGVV
+22 LTLAVIIMGVV

-62 EEIEKFVTAPIEI
+62 EEMEKFVTVPIEI
-75 ALNPVQKKTSIRSTT
+75 ALNPVQKKASVRSTT

-103 GVDDAFARVQVNNL
+103 GVDDAFARPQVNNL
-117 LAQADLPEGA
+117 LREVDLPDGIT
-127 DPDVQPPYG
+127 PDVQPPYG
-136 PTGEIFRYTLASSD
+136 PTGEIYRYTLESKD
-150 KTTRELKTIQDWVI
+150 KSVRELKTLQDWVI

-194 KLQDFGITPLDV
+194 KLQDFGLTPLDL
-206 YNAIQRSNI
+206 YNAVQRSNI
-215 NVGGDVINEGQQNY
+215 NVGGDVINQGQQNY
-229 VVRGIGLLNNIG
+229 VVRGIGLLNNIS
-241 DINNTVIKNVNGAP
+241 DITNTVIKNVNGVP
-255 ILVKDVAIVHESA
+255 ILVRDVARVTESA
-268 LPRLGRV
+268 LPRLGQV
-275 GRGTNDDMVEGIVV
+275 GRGFEDDKLEGIVV

-301 RLKDKVADLNDKILP
+301 RLHDKVNELNTKILP
-316 SDVKIKTFYDRQQLI
+316 PDVKMKTFYDRQQLI

-341 LMEGIILVTVIVFI
+341 LMEGIVLVTLIVFL

-378 ICLRLKGMSANLL
+378 ICLRLRGMSANLL

-430 LAKLGLIK
+430 LSKLGLIK
-438 KTGREMG
+438 KSGRDMG

-497 LASIL
+497 LVSIL
-502 LRKNVREKDNFFVR
+502 LKKDVKEKENFFVR
-516 GINHGAQRF
+516 GVNRGAERF
-525 FRFTYARK
+525 FAFTYARK
-533 TASLLVATI
+533 TASL
-542 IVAVGVGSF
+542 IVAFAITAVGLYSF
-551 HFLGSEFLPELNE
+551 SFLGSEFLPELNE

-578 LDESNKLCNEMRRVF
+578 LQSSNELCNQMRRDF
-593 LTFPEVSDV
+593 LSFPEVSDV

-618 YNNEFLVQIKHTDEV
+618 YNNEFLVQLKHTPEV
-633 QKKMKSAAYREEL
+633 EKKMKSKAYREDLVER
-646 IAHMKEKLN
+646 MKAKLDK
-655 RFPGVDFNFS
+655 FTGVDFNFS

-683 AVKIYGTDLKTL
+683 AVKIYGTDLATL
-695 EGKARQ
+695 EAKARE
-701 VYEQLKTVKGIDDL
+701 VYEVLKTVKGIDDL
-715 GVLRNIGQPELH
+715 GVLRNIGQPEFH
-727 VDLDEG
+727 VDLDER
-733 RMAQYGVSKS
+733 RMASYGVDKS
-743 DANAVLEMAVGG
+743 DANSVLEMAVGG
-755 KQASQMYEGERKFP
+755 KEATQLYEGERKFP
-769 IRVRYQEQFRQ
+769 IRVRYEPQFRQ
-780 TPAEIGALMV
+780 TPAEIAALMV
-790 PTQAGNTIPMTEIA
+790 PTQNGKTIPLSEIA
-804 NISDVNGPSLIYRDD
+804 NIGSVTGPSLIYRDD
-819 NQRFAAVKFSI
+819 NRRFAAVKFSI

-838 IEEAQRKVNKVLQ
+838 IAEAQEKVNRHVQ
-851 LPKGYSIKWAGDFEN
+851 LPKGYEQKWTGDFEN

-872 RLGQVVP
+872 RLTQVVP
-879 ISLAMIFFI
+879 VSLALIFFI

-893 GNLKDAGLVLVNVPF
+893 GNLKDAGLVLLNVPF
-908 ALIGGIAS
+908 AIIGGIAA

-957 MSLDDSIHEG
+957 HTLDHSINEG

-974 VVMTAMMATIGLM
+974 VVMTALMATIGLM

-1019 FIFPLVFERFYRA
+1019 FIFPLVFERFYRS
-1032 EHTHYGDDPSLH
+1032 EHTHYGDDLAAERAAR
-1044 PTKHHKQPSN
+1044 KQP
-1054 PVLVGA
+1054 VGAH

>member
-10 AFSLKNRGFIFL
+10 AFSLKNRGFVFL
-22 VTLVAIVAGVV
+22 MTFVVIVAGVM

-117 LAQADLPEGA
+117 LSQADLPEGA

-136 PTGEIFRYTLASSD
+136 PTGEIFRYTLQSKE
-150 KTTRELKTIQDWVI
+150 KTTRELKILQDWVV

-194 KLQDFGITPLDV
+194 KLQDLGLTPLDL

-275 GRGTNDDMVEGIVV
+275 GRGLNDDVLEGIVV

-341 LMEGIILVTVIVFI
+341 LLEGIVLVTVIVFV
-355 FMADWRTTVIV
+355 FMADWRTTVVV

-414 ALDHKAHEMG
+414 ALDHKAHKMG

-430 LAKLGLIK
+430 VAKLGLIK
-438 KTGREMG
+438 KTGRDMG
-445 KSIFFAKAI
+445 KAIFFSKAI

-497 LASIL
+497 LTSIL
-502 LRKNVREKDNFFVR
+502 LKKNVVEKDNFFVR
-516 GINHGAQRF
+516 GINKGAQRF
-525 FRFTYARK
+525 FSFTYARK
-533 TASLLVATI
+533 TTSLLVAT
-542 IVAVGVGSF
+542 VAVVLGMGAF

-578 LDESNKLCNEMRRVF
+578 LNESNKLCNEMRRVF
-593 LTFPEVSDV
+593 LSFPEVGDV

-618 YNNEFLVQIKHTDEV
+618 YNNEFLVQLKHTPEV
-633 QKKMKSAAYREEL
+633 EAEMKHKDKREAL
-646 IAHMKEKLN
+646 IANMKEKLN

-683 AVKIYGTDLKTL
+683 AVKIYGTDLKL
-695 EGKARQ
+695 MEEKGRQ
-701 VYEQLKTVKGIDDL
+701 VYGILKNIKGIDDL

-727 VDLDEG
+727 VDLDEQ
-733 RMAQYGVSKS
+733 RMAQYGVSKA

-780 TPAEIGALMV
+780 TPQEIAALMV
-790 PTQAGNTIPMTEIA
+790 PTQNGNTIPLSEIA
-804 NISDVNGPSLIYRDD
+804 TIGDVNGPSLIYRDD
-819 NQRFAAVKFSI
+819 NQRFSAVKFSI

-838 IEEAQRKVNKVLQ
+838 IEEAQKKVNAVVS
-851 LPKGYSIKWAGDFEN
+851 LPKGYTMKWTGDFEN

-872 RLGQVVP
+872 RLTQVVP
-879 ISLAMIFFI
+879 VSLGLIFFI

-893 GNLKDAGLVLVNVPF
+893 GNLKDAGLVLLNVPF
-908 ALIGGIAS
+908 AIIGGIAA

-945 LISVFKQNLVKK
+945 LITVFKQNMVRK
-957 MSLDDSIHEG
+957 MSLDRSIHDG
-967 VISRVRP
+967 VTSRVRP
-974 VVMTAMMATIGLM
+974 VVMTALMATIGLM
-987 PAAIS
+987 PAAMS

-1019 FIFPLVFERFYRA
+1019 FIFPLIFEKAYRA
-1032 EHTHYGDDPSLH
+1032 EHTHYGDDPELH
-1044 PTKHHKQPSN
+1044 PERHEQAM
-1054 PVLVGA
+1054 LVH